1 MSLSNTFYRYAR
13 LSKGRRQRLGYW
25 GVYDLPQDS
34 TSGTGPV
41 EILPGDATT
50 TVIPPQII
58 YPQPTD
64 IYDLPGRIGGPL
76 ADGDNSLS
84 YGGSANN
91 IAAPMTLDLTV
102 PDHTIGAL
110 TLSLG
115 DLASIK
121 PSLQG
126 EVATVTLFVI
136 SRYVTTSVVA
146 KLVSGSVTMEYWN
159 GAGYVA
165 GTEVY
170 GWEGGAQMTYNVTL
184 AAAETDQLKFKVQFN
199 TGFSVVAADYEFFVS
214 VQVGGVVVAESV
226 AVAAVS

>member
-1 MSLSNTFYRYAR
+1 MSLSETFYRYAR

-25 GVYDLPQDS
+25 GVLDLPHDS
-34 TSGTGPV
+34 TSGI

-50 TVIPPQII
+50 TVIPPVIT
-58 YPQPTD
+58 YPQKTD
-64 IYDLPGRIGGPL
+64 IYDLPGKIGGPV

-84 YGGSANN
+84 YAGSANN
-91 IAAPMTLDLTV
+91 IAAPVTLDLTV
-102 PDHTIGAL
+102 PDHTIGVL
-110 TLSLG
+110 TLSTG

-126 EVATVTLFVI
+126 ETATVTVFVI

-146 KLVSGSVTMEYWN
+146 KLITDSVTMEYWN
-159 GAGYVA
+159 GSSYVA
-165 GTEVY
+165 ATEVY
-170 GWEGGAQMTYNVTL
+170 GWEGGAQMTYDVAL

-199 TGFSVVAADYEFFVS
+199 SGYSVVAADYEFYVS

-226 AVAAVS
+226 ATAAVS